1 MAGFPLPNCLLRRWP
16 LSAPLS
22 RSSASAR
29 AHQTFVPAVLGV
41 DSQSRD
47 SDMYDTKKDVCKEE
61 DRYMVVEAGQSMG
74 GRTADLVDLL
84 ERV

>member
-1 MAGFPLPNCLLRRWP
+1 MGCARHLARVQ
-16 LSAPLS
+16 
-22 RSSASAR
+22 SASAR

-74 GRTADLVDLL
+74 GRTVDLVDLL